1 MLATFIT
8 FGLYLAILLAIGVYY
23 YHKSQVISDFILG
36 GRKLGKFVMA
46 LSAQASDMSGWLLM
60 GLPGAM
66 YTSGMPAI
74 WIAAGLL
81 IGTYCNWKFVAK
93 RLRVYTEITDSLTL
107 PTFFEDRFKDPTGL
121 LRIISALIILIFF
134 TIYLSSGF
142 VASGKLFESM
152 LGIEYHIAILVGAG
166 IILFYTSLGGFFA
179 VSITDVVQGSLM
191 FFAIIVV
198 PIVAMQ
204 HIGSFTAITQAMQK
218 ASVPLNPFTSVTAL
232 SVVSTASWG
241 LGYFG
246 QPHILAR
253 FMGIHSHHDI
263 KGARHI
269 AMTWV
274 SISLCGASFIG
285 IAAMYLFPQLSPH
298 NAEKVFIFMIQK
310 FFTPWFGG
318 ILLAA
323 ILSAIMSTADSQLLV
338 CSAALTEDFYQRVIK
353 RNASQQELIHI
364 GRLTTMLITIIAAL
378 FAMNPENTVL
388 GLVAYAWGGFGAAFG
403 PVILFALF
411 SKNTS
416 WQSVLGGIL
425 IGTITLVLWKF
436 LGLSNYCYEIV
447 PGFIAN
453 VITIAVLK
461 KIYPA
466 QNPAI
471 TADFAKMK
479 EVVQL

>member
-1 MLATFIT
+1 MTATFIT
-8 FGLYLAILLAIGVYY
+8 FGLYLILLLAIGVYY
-23 YHKSQVISDFILG
+23 YNKSHDISDFILG

-60 GLPGAM
+60 GLPGAL
-66 YTSGMPAI
+66 YVSGMPAI

-81 IGTYCNWKFVAK
+81 IGTYCNWKFIAK
-93 RLRVYTEITDSLTL
+93 RLRVYTEITDSITI

-152 LGIEYHIAILVGAG
+152 LGIEYHIAVLIGAG

-198 PIVAMQ
+198 PIIAMI
-204 HIGSFTAITQAMQK
+204 HIGPFINILQAMEH
-218 ASVPLNPFTSVTAL
+218 ASLPVNPFTSVTLL

-274 SISLCGASFIG
+274 TISLLGASFIG
-285 IAAMYLFPQLSPH
+285 IAAVYLFPELSPH

-310 FFTPWFGG
+310 FFTPWVGG
-318 ILLAA
+318 IFLAA

-353 RNASQQELIHI
+353 RDASQQELIHI
-364 GRLTTMLITIIAAL
+364 GRITTIIITSIAAL

-403 PVILFALF
+403 PVVLFALF

-416 WQSVLGGIL
+416 WQSVLGGML
-425 IGTITLVLWKF
+425 AGTIALVSWKF
-436 LGLSNYCYEIV
+436 LGLSNFCYEIV

-453 VITIAVLK
+453 VATIFILK
-461 KIYPA
+461 RIYPA
-466 QNPAI
+466 QSIEIDNE
-471 TADFAKMK
+471 FSKMQQ
-479 EVVQL
+479 VV